1 MKRSSLELGAGIVS
15 IISILLVI
23 GEVISDAIG
32 HQTGDSAKI
41 ATYLAMAIIAL
52 LAPKLASIS
61 VGKDGLVA
69 SLVDKV
75 EENGERIKSTKNVA
89 IELDEQMNQK
99 IAQIFEE
106 LRQLRQLS
114 SASTSGFEPQSVSA
128 SDDFDLPAITFVNDP
143 QKRRFGEKESNEG
156 LQISAKVE
164 KSDVGGDWQ
173 KVSITVR
180 ATKNAILTGVVD
192 FFLHDSF
199 RPNHYRVPVTRG
211 EARLVV
217 RAWGAFTVGAL
228 AGDDRVP
235 LELDLADSPNVAA
248 PSIWKSR

>member
-23 GEVISDAIG
+23 GEVIGYQSS
-32 HQTGDSAKI
+32 DSAKI

-69 SLVDKV
+69 SLAEKM
-75 EENGERIKSTKNVA
+75 EENGQRIERTKNVA
-89 IELDEQMNQK
+89 IELDEQLNQK
-99 IAQIFEE
+99 ISQIFEE
-106 LRQLRQLS
+106 LRQLRQFS
-114 SASTSGFEPQSVSA
+114 SSFENGFEAQSISTT
-128 SDDFDLPAITFVNDP
+128 DKPELPTVTVVNDP
-143 QKRRFGEKESNEG
+143 QKQRFGGQETNDG
-156 LQISAKVE
+156 LLIAAIVE

-180 ATKNAILTGVVD
+180 ATKDTPLKGVVD

-199 RPNHYRVPVTRG
+199 QPNQYRIPVTKG
-211 EARLVV
+211 EAKLVI

-228 AGDDRVP
+228 AGEKQVP
-235 LELDLADSPNVAA
+235 LELDLATSPNVVA
-248 PSIWKSR
+248 PMNWKSR

>member
-23 GEVISDAIG
+23 GEVIGYQSS
-32 HQTGDSAKI
+32 DSAKI

-69 SLVDKV
+69 SLAEKM
-75 EENGERIKSTKNVA
+75 EENGQRIERTKNVA
-89 IELDEQMNQK
+89 IELDEQLNQK
-99 IAQIFEE
+99 ISQIFEE
-106 LRQLRQLS
+106 LRQLRQFS
-114 SASTSGFEPQSVSA
+114 SSLENGFEAQSISTTEKPELRAV
-128 SDDFDLPAITFVNDP
+128 TVVNDP
-143 QKRRFGEKESNEG
+143 QKQRFGGQETNDG
-156 LQISAKVE
+156 LQIAAIVE

-180 ATKNAILTGVVD
+180 ATKDTPLKGVVD

-199 RPNHYRVPVTRG
+199 QPNQYRVPVTKG
-211 EARLVV
+211 EAKLVI

-228 AGDDRVP
+228 AGEKRIP
-235 LELDLADSPNVAA
+235 LELDLATSPNVVA
-248 PSIWKSR
+248 PMNWKCR